1 MALGRFVAAA
11 RMLRRLAF
19 AGLGPR
25 RSLDQRLAM
34 LPVEGAPVSAPVRIS
49 WDRHQVPFV
58 EAETDADLAFALGLV
73 HAHLRL
79 GQMEL
84 MRRLARGR
92 ISEIAGQFGLGIDRL
107 VRTFDIARAVPEIT
121 ATMPVAT

>member
-1 MALGRFVAAA
+1 MALGRFVTAA

-19 AGLGPR
+19 TGLGPR
-25 RSLDQRLAM
+25 RSLAQRLAM
-34 LPVEGAPVSAPVRIS
+34 LPVEGAPVSATVRIS
-49 WDRHQVPFV
+49 WDQHQVPFV

-84 MRRLARGR
+84 MRRLAQGR
-92 ISEIAGQFGLGIDRL
+92 ISEIAGHFGFGIDRL
-107 VRTFDIARAVPEIT
+107 VRT
-121 ATMPVAT
+121 